1 MDTLDDPRS
10 PPAKIAVM
18 SNELVE
24 QYAAGADRLSQAIS
38 GLSRDDLLAHPV
50 PGTWSIQQIVL
61 HLMDSDLISSDRMK
75 RVIAEENPTLI
86 GFDETAFARG
96 LFYEALDAGQAAD
109 VFAKNRRL
117 TAEILRRL
125 PDEAFERF
133 GMHNER
139 GRVTLA
145 DLVQTMVDHLEH
157 HLKFLREKRRLLGK
171 PIV

>member
-1 MDTLDDPRS
+1 M
-10 PPAKIAVM
+10 K
-18 SNELVE
+18 NQLVE
-24 QYAAGADRLSQAIS
+24 QYANGADALSQAIA
-38 GLSRDDLLAHPV
+38 GLSRDDLLAYPV

-86 GFDETAFARG
+86 GYDETAFARG
-96 LFYEALDAGQAAD
+96 LFYEALDAGLAAD

-117 TAEILRRL
+117 TAEILRRV
-125 PDEAFERF
+125 PEEAFDRF
-133 GMHNER
+133 GMHSER

-145 DLVQTMVDHLEH
+145 LLVQGMIDHLEH

-171 PIV
+171 PL

>member
-1 MDTLDDPRS
+1 MKKQL
-10 PPAKIAVM
+10 I
-18 SNELVE
+18 E
-24 QYAAGADRLSQAIS
+24 QYAADADRLSQAIA
-38 GLSRDDLLAHPV
+38 GLSRDELLAYPV

-86 GFDETAFARG
+86 GYDETAFARG
-96 LFYEALDAGQAAD
+96 LFYEALDPGLAAD

-125 PDEAFERF
+125 PEEAFDRF
-133 GMHNER
+133 GTHSER
-139 GRVTLA
+139 GRVTLTQ
-145 DLVQTMVDHLEH
+145 LVQGMVDHLEH

-171 PIV
+171 PL